1 MMINQ
6 TDRSRTLWRAELVTG
21 PEAPDLMKCY
31 FLEEKKHWR
40 PVCSVESALSASRN
54 QQA

>member
-21 PEAPDLMKCY
+21 PEAPDLMKFY
-31 FLEEKKHWR
+31 FLEE
-40 PVCSVESALSASRN
+40 ALAARLLGGISLVR
-54 QQA
+54 